1 MRARAK
7 LNPAMLPCFEL
18 LTDWSGNV
26 QSHLGSCGEDGWQCS
41 CQHRASMTACRT
53 ATMALNLVL
62 LGLGFERESFLLT
75 PWALGLLMAGTSLHF
90 GECIHSEHR
99 IFSSMGF
106 ASFSTLKANFFCCFL
121 TFCIFD

>member
-18 LTDWSGNV
+18 LTDWSGDV
-26 QSHLGSCGEDGWQCS
+26 QSHLGSCGEDGWQYS

-62 LGLGFERESFLLT
+62 LGLGFEREFSFDSLGPGPSDGWNLL
-75 PWALGLLMAGTSLHF
+75 ALWRVHPQ
-90 GECIHSEHR
+90 
-99 IFSSMGF
+99 
-106 ASFSTLKANFFCCFL
+106 
-121 TFCIFD
+121 

>member
-1 MRARAK
+1 
-7 LNPAMLPCFEL
+7 
-18 LTDWSGNV
+18 
-26 QSHLGSCGEDGWQCS
+26 
-41 CQHRASMTACRT
+41 
-53 ATMALNLVL
+53 MALNLVL

-106 ASFSTLKANFFCCFL
+106 ASFSTLKANFFLLLLNLLYLLTKPPTPTLGQIPPPHLDSQGAGEPHASQKTLPGTVYNFL
-121 TFCIFD
+121 LAT